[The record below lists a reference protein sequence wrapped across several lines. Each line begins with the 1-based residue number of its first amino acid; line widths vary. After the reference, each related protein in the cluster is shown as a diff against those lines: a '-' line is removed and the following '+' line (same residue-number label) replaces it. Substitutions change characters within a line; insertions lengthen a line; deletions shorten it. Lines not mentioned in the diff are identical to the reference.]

1 MLERAVPVGQWL
13 GGTGEPPHLV
23 ALDSTEA
30 GTVLRGRI
38 PGSSWAA
45 VGAGLTPGRAP
56 SAVKL
61 DADRYVLKASSQE
74 GPQLLLT
81 PRLVIEDASGLRG
94 ACTLPPVLADGK
106 AHEITGCAPLP
117 EGAKVVA
124 MAADVELDPAA
135 DPDDITPIVS
145 TMNLQ
150 MRLPGVLEGETWSA
164 KESGA
169 DQIAPVT
176 GVRGEVTSSGADVVL
191 TVSASTKIADLDYVN
206 GSIMVTGFERPD
218 VVPVAVSQHF
228 ADLLGTG
235 PGKRFDLSLGI
246 NTVPVEVTTVVPDV
260 PSVPGRA
267 AVLADIDTLSR
278 ALIVRGDLS
287 GVGNAWWVGDPDDP
301 GAAAGLG
308 LGEVTTRDAV
318 HRELSSGPLRVG
330 VPAALIVLVPAVL
343 LLAVGGLTMHIVSDL
358 RVRAAETQRLR
369 SLGLPRSAVRGLLLA
384 QHGGLVVLLTG
395 AGIAVGALAARLVGP
410 LLIRSDL
417 GAAPAPEA
425 LLVWPWLP
433 ETLWIVGLLGLG
445 LVVVRLVAQVQVR
458 R

>member
-1 MLERAVPVGQWL
+1 M
-13 GGTGEPPHLV
+13 H
-23 ALDSTEA
+23 
-30 GTVLRGRI
+30 
-38 PGSSWAA
+38 AA
-45 VGAGLTPGRAP
+45 
-56 SAVKL
+56 
-61 DADRYVLKASSQE
+61 
-74 GPQLLLT
+74 
-81 PRLVIEDASGLRG
+81 
-94 ACTLPPVLADGK
+94 PVLADGK